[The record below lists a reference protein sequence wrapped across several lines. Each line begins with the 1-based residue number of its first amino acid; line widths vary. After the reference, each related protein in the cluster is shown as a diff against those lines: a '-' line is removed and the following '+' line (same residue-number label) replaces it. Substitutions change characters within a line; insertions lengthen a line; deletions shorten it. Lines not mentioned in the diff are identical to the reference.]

1 MIYNLGNALAYA
13 IIENGGST
21 YGFNTYNP
29 RMVIYSGTMP
39 SVSDYATN
47 WSTSY
52 HWHGTDN
59 SLNGTSVLGYYDIYS
74 LNRTDS
80 TLYNSSTPG
89 STYIADGTATWAALW
104 PGSNNAN
111 KWGVTGSTD
120 SNIASDSYILVPVTD
135 LTGTGVIK
143 LNGTTVS
150 SSMPEFG
157 SFTLTIGTT

>member
-1 MIYNLGNALAYA
+1 MIYNLGHSLAYA
-13 IIENGGST
+13 LEDNGNDT
-21 YGFNTYNP
+21 YGFGSHNP

-39 SVSDYATN
+39 SVDDYATN

-59 SLNGTSVLGYYDIYS
+59 SLNGTAVLGYYDIYN
-74 LNRTDS
+74 LNRSDS

-104 PGSNNAN
+104 PGNTNSN
-111 KWGVTGSTD
+111 KWGISGSTTD
-120 SNIASDSYILVPVTD
+120 ISDRSYILVPVTD

-143 LNGTTVS
+143 LNTTTVS
-150 SSMPEFG
+150 SSMPAFG
-157 SFTLTIGTT
+157 SFTLTIGLT